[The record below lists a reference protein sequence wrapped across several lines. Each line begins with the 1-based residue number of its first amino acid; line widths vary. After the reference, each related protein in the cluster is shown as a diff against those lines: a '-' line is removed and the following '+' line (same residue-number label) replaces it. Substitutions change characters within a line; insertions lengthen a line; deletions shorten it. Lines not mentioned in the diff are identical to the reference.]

1 MVVNYY
7 HAVLIKLIFL
17 QKNNVNQ
24 TFWFNLRCRLCRWP
38 RRNKLCLSNFYII
51 KVHYRSVISLLLK
64 NSFAL
69 QNYFR
74 EPYINSQVHQIDI
87 KRVRIKPFSL
97 TRTLLV
103 PLIGLEPIR
112 YHYHRIL
119 SPARLP
125 ISPQRHLIYLFVDFF
140 AFFW

>member
-1 MVVNYY
+1 M
-7 HAVLIKLIFL
+7 HAKAWWYAIALAMDKKKENDFFVLFL
-17 QKNNVNQ
+17 
-24 TFWFNLRCRLCRWP
+24 FCWCRWP

-51 KVHYRSVISLLLK
+51 KVHYRFVISPLPK

-69 QNYFR
+69 QNYFW
-74 EPYINSQVHQIDI
+74 EPYINSQVHQIDK